1 MKEPRTYSLAELA
14 KWGEKLGAS
23 IEPPFVI
30 TLRGELGAGKTTLAQ
45 AICRGYGVLDDVT
58 SPTFAL
64 VHVYRAD
71 KSDVHHVDLY
81 RLGGPRDLQ
90 NIAWSDILS
99 SG

>member
-1 MKEPRTYSLAELA
+1 MI
-14 KWGEKLGAS
+14 G
-23 IEPPFVI
+23 V
-30 TLRGELGAGKTTLAQ
+30 LRGGERRVG
-45 AICRGYGVLDDVT
+45 GYGVLDDVT

-90 NIAWSDILS
+90 TRREVEHTVDTLLAQR
-99 SG
+99 